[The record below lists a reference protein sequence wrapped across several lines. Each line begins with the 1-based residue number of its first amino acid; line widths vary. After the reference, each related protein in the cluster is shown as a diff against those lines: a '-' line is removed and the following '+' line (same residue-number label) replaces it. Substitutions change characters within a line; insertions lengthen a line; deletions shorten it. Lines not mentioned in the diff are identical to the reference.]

1 MIKNIIL
8 FILLSISSIT
18 AYAIPTVTDI
28 EYTINNGDYSK
39 AKEQLKEVLKVHP
52 NSVVANKY
60 MLEIIKIEY
69 AGSLK
74 PSVEFKIYEN
84 NLKQIELHKQL
95 KIQAEKEAL
104 RLKQREESF
113 ARFQTFMYYLFIT
126 FILILLSFVLYKFI
140 NIKLKENQEQ
150 KKKIKW
156 LNKVNNDTTK
166 LNEILSKYISNS
178 ELLKDK
184 SDLLSFLEDLYKDNL
199 DVIQAINDNDYS
211 VQLIDNHLRNSWS
224 FLDRYGIE

>member
-113 ARFQTFMYYLFIT
+113 ARFKTFMYYLFIT
-126 FILILLSFVLYKFI
+126 SILILLSFVLYKFI

-150 KKKIKW
+150 KKKTEW
-156 LNKVNNDTTK
+156 LNKVNNDTTR

-184 SDLLSFLEDLYKDNL
+184 SHLLSSLDDLYKDNL